1 MRPLSYV
8 ALLSRQTTGRPE
20 QLTGWTERL
29 QHEHGLAMLFE
40 SPTLTVFGDPR
51 QPSLQLPGGA
61 GIIIGYVF
69 ERATGAHMAETSAAL
84 GGPAEALIE
93 AAWGGY
99 VVLRSRNATPEVVRD
114 PSGAIP
120 CYQAELEDVRII
132 TSRPDLLFSA
142 GLMQPEIDW
151 SIIVQGL
158 VYRDVKST
166 MTALRGISE
175 IMPGTAARL
184 YPTGLETRCVWNP
197 WHFVSKAN
205 PWLTSEEAVEM
216 VRAAVDAC
224 ITAWAG
230 CFSHAIVEIS
240 GGLDSAIVAACVAS
254 TNMRAT
260 GITYAAIGGDLD
272 ETPYADA
279 IARHLAMPLEVG
291 RPDIASGDLG
301 ISDAAGLP
309 RPCARS
315 FSQPFDRIA
324 LALAKAQRADV
335 FFSGGGGDNVF
346 SYQRSLSPAIDR
358 LRSPGPIP
366 GAWTTICDLAQLG
379 ETSVWHVAGRV
390 LRRMLRPPASPWRA
404 DRGFLGTA
412 VLENVTFPCGHPWI
426 EIPEGALPGKIMH
439 VASLVRVQGHLE
451 GHHRQH
457 FAPIISPLLAQPV
470 MEACLAIP
478 SWLWCAGGRNRA
490 VARDAF
496 ASRLPATVVARQ
508 SKGAFDSFSAQLFSA
523 NRQWLRDLLL
533 GGHLASRDLL
543 DVAGIEKA
551 LTSQTASSMPLVE
564 LWSLIDA
571 EAWLRSW
578 SGAG

>member
-8 ALLSRQTTGRPE
+8 ALLSRQTVGRPE
-20 QLTGWTERL
+20 QLTGWIERL
-29 QHEHGLAMLFE
+29 QRDHGFAALFE
-40 SPTLTVFGDPR
+40 SPTLTVFGDPS
-51 QPSLQLPGGA
+51 QPSVQLPGGA

-69 ERATGAHMAETSAAL
+69 DRATGRDMPDDSAGL
-84 GGPAEALIE
+84 CGPAEALID
-93 AAWGGY
+93 AVWGGY
-99 VVLRSRNATPEVVRD
+99 VALRSRNATPEVVRD
-114 PSGAIP
+114 PSGTIS
-120 CYQAELEDVRII
+120 CFEAELDEVRII

-142 GLMQPEIDW
+142 GLIQPDIDW

-166 MTALRGISE
+166 MTALCGVRE
-175 IMPGTAARL
+175 ILPGTAARL
-184 YPTGLETRCVWNP
+184 FPTGLETRCVWNP
-197 WHFVSKAN
+197 WHFVSKAK
-205 PWLTSEEAVEM
+205 PSLTMEEAAEA
-216 VRAAVDAC
+216 VRATVAAC
-224 ITAWAG
+224 ITAWRRR
-230 CFSHAIVEIS
+230 FSHAIVEIS
-240 GGLDSAIVAACVAS
+240 GGLDSAIVAACIA
-254 TNMRAT
+254 AT
-260 GITYAAIGGDLD
+260 HMPATAVTYAAIGGDLD

-279 IARHLAMPLEVG
+279 IARHLGMTLAVG
-291 RPDIASGDLG
+291 RPDIASVDLG
-301 ISDAAGLP
+301 MSDAAGLP

-324 LALAKAQRADV
+324 LALAQAQRADV

-358 LRSPGPIP
+358 LRSPGPTL

-379 ETSVWHVAGRV
+379 ETSVWHVAARV

-404 DRGFLGTA
+404 NRGFLSTA
-412 VLENVTFPCGHPWI
+412 ALENVPFPCGHPWI

-523 NRQWLRDLLL
+523 NHQRLRDLLL
-533 GGHLASRDLL
+533 GGHMASRGLL
-543 DVAGIEKA
+543 DLGAIEKV

-564 LWSLIDA
+564 LWSLVDA

-578 SGAG
+578 S